1 MSVWASSSEFSPRSS
16 PNWPRAIRPGI
27 AAGVYNSLRTLGGSA
42 AGAVFAVLLAG
53 FTASGSLSSSIGG
66 YITIWSVCA
75 GAFIIS
81 ALALAFMRM
90 PRLTDSSARKAHS

>member
-1 MSVWASSSEFSPRSS
+1 MC
-16 PNWPRAIRPGI
+16 IRD
-27 AAGVYNSLRTLGGSA
+27 S
-42 AGAVFAVLLAG
+42 

-75 GAFIIS
+75 GAFIVA

-90 PRLTDSSARKAHS
+90 PHETDTSLTKG